1 MNFREAQGEQRNILR
16 LKAVSQINVQL
27 DKQVVQMASSWS
39 STLYTHTHIGRRLPL
54 THTRS
59 ANNLRHS
66 PKVGNE
72 KRNDALSPF
81 IIAHAFACVCFSF
94 YSISQLV
101 ASACVCVCAS
111 CCSCCCCHGLIAVL
125 GQVTWA
131 AQEHAH

>member
-39 STLYTHTHIGRRLPL
+39 STLYTHTHTHRQAPASL

-101 ASACVCVCAS
+101 AFACVCV
-111 CCSCCCCHGLIAVL
+111 
-125 GQVTWA
+125 
-131 AQEHAH
+131 